1 MDITQHDLCHLA
13 KVTQLEPSHKGTSD
27 EPKLR
32 NIVENHWLLF
42 FRHFI
47 VHIKA
52 EERFQSKETEERRH
66 LNAVGGAGFDSA
78 LGWGTCSESLLGQ
91 LTKLKCGV

>member
-13 KVTQLEPSHKGTSD
+13 KVTQLEPSHKWTSH
-27 EPKLR
+27 EPELR

-47 VHIKA
+47 VHVKA
-52 EERFQSKETEERRH
+52 EERFQSKGKKKRE
-66 LNAVGGAGFDSA
+66 GI
-78 LGWGTCSESLLGQ
+78 
-91 LTKLKCGV
+91 